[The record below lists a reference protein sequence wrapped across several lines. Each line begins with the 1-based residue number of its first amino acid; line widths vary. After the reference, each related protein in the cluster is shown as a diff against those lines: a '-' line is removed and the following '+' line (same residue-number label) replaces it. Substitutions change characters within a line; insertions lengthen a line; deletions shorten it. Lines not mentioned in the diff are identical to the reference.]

1 MIIARLLQVRRV
13 SVAILATTGALFL
26 LIVYTP
32 LANVL
37 AMPLN
42 RVPSHPTEA
51 DVMVVLS
58 GGHYGDGSLNDAAL
72 ERTIAAVRLYRRGLA
87 PRILFTGGPCCGRST
102 SALMAQLAMAV
113 GVPSSAILLDEQSL
127 RTRDNAVRSAA
138 LLREQGIRTTLLVTG
153 SLHLLRAKL
162 AFEALGISAYPVRAS
177 EKDLMLRSSGVE
189 RISLLQDSLHEYIGL
204 AFYRMRG
211 WI

>member
-1 MIIARLLQVRRV
+1 VISARLSQARHVC
-13 SVAILATTGALFL
+13 VAILASIGASFL
-26 LIVYTP
+26 LIVYSP

-42 RVPSHPTEA
+42 RVPSCPTEA

-58 GGHYGDGSLNDAAL
+58 GGHDRDGSLNDAAL

-102 SALMAQLAMAV
+102 SVFMAQLAMAV

-127 RTRDNAVRSAA
+127 RTRDNAIHSAA
-138 LLREQGIRTTLLVTG
+138 LLRGRGIRTALLVTG
-153 SLHLLRAKL
+153 PLHLPRAKL
-162 AFEALGISAYPVRAS
+162 AFEALGISVYPVRAS
-177 EKDLMLRSSGVE
+177 ERDLMRRSSAVE
-189 RISLLQDSLHEYIGL
+189 RLSLVQDSVHEYIGL